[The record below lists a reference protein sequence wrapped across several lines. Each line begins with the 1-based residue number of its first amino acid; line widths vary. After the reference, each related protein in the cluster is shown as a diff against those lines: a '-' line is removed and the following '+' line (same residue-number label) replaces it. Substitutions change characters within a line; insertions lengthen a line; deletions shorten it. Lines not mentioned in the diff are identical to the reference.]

1 MSTLVDA
8 EVFTG
13 LRDFIV
19 DARCLLASF
28 DFETS
33 ATSKIEN

>member
-13 LRDFIV
+13 LRDFTV
-19 DARCLLASF
+19 DARCLSASF
-28 DFETS
+28 DFET
-33 ATSKIEN
+33 ASKIEN